1 MMIYYFS
8 RQNSIFL
15 PFNGSFVI
23 SVVVYGGADLF
34 SILADTTAPVW
45 NAANVKQFNTN
56 LITLVSN
63 SFFQKAVNSTL
74 GVMFSGNWGGDNG
87 QKIFGDDG
95 SLKTNFYGATANG
108 DDMTFGNKVMRTL
121 GLASVV
127 YTLGTAPA
135 KIGFNDGV
143 MGITHVGADG
153 KDVLGV

>member
-1 MMIYYFS
+1 MMMPANFTAV
-8 RQNSIFL
+8 NSE
-15 PFNGSFVI
+15 
-23 SVVVYGGADLF
+23 VVYGGTDLF

-45 NAANVKQFNTN
+45 GAANVKQFNTN

-74 GVMFSGNWGGDNG
+74 GVMFSGNWGDDGK
-87 QKIFGDDG
+87 KIFGDDG
-95 SLKTNFYGATANG
+95 ELKANFYTLEN

-135 KIGFNDGV
+135 KIGFNDSI
-143 MGITHVGADG
+143 MGITTNGT
-153 KDVLGV
+153 LGV